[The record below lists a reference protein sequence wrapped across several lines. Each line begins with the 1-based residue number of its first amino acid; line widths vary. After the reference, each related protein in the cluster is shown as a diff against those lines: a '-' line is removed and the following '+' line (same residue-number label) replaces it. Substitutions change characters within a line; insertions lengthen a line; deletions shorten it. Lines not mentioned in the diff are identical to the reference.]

1 MDDDKIRKHMEF
13 IVAQQAQF
21 SAEMIDFKSQM
32 AELRELQ
39 AGLTRDVTSLTNS
52 VAQLGAQAESDREE
66 SREAI
71 NNLIIANE
79 VTRALTEEVA
89 KLAIETSRR
98 VTMLEPEENE

>member
-21 SAEMIDFKSQM
+21 GAEMIDFKSQM

-39 AGLTRDVTSLTNS
+39 AGLTRDVSDLTNSVSDLTNS
-52 VAQLGAQAESDREE
+52 VARLEAQAETDRQEI
-66 SREAI
+66 REAI
-71 NNLIIANE
+71 DNLIIANE

-89 KLAIETSRR
+89 KLAANTSRR
-98 VTMLEPEENE
+98 VD